1 MAGRKKT
8 TEVPAKAA
16 AATRNSRGK
25 TRAGASFPV
34 PPLRIELPSGY
45 AETLSEIKR
54 RIQQERLRVVLAA
67 NSAMVLLYWDIGR
80 MILDRQEREGWG
92 AKVIDRLSSDLRE
105 ANPGMQGLSS
115 RNLKYMRA
123 FAAAW
128 PGRAIVQRVVAQLP
142 WRQNIAL
149 LERLDDRKGRLWYA
163 EQSLRNGWSQPILA
177 LQIEGRAHERHGKAL
192 TNFKATL
199 PPADS
204 DMAAQVFKDPYL
216 FDFLGTADLRR
227 EREVEQALVDHIQHF
242 LLELGSGFAFVG
254 RQVQLSF
261 ASRDYFLDL
270 LFYHLE
276 LRCYVVI
283 ELKAV
288 PFDPAF
294 IGQINVYLSA
304 VDDLLRH
311 PGDKPTIGLLLCR
324 SKDRIVVE
332 YALRDLKKPIGVAGG
347 RRGFSRNSPRTSRA
361 ASRQWKRS
369 RRSSAARRT
378 NDEPAHRGAVQTDW
392 SATC

>member
-1 MAGRKKT
+1 MAARKKT
-8 TEVPAKAA
+8 TKAPAAPIP
-16 AATRNSRGK
+16 RSRGK
-25 TRAGASFPV
+25 SREGASFPV
-34 PPLRIELPSGY
+34 PPSRIELPSDY
-45 AETLSEIKR
+45 AETLSEIKL

-80 MILDRQEREGWG
+80 MILDRQERAGWG
-92 AKVIDRLSSDLRE
+92 ARIIDRLAADLHEAFSDMKGFS
-105 ANPGMQGLSS
+105 P

-128 PGRAIVQRVVAQLP
+128 PARAIVQEALAQITWYHNLTL
-142 WRQNIAL
+142 IEK
-149 LERLDDRKGRLWYA
+149 LEAEADRLWYA
-163 EQSLRNGWSQPILA
+163 RQVMEHGWSRNILA
-177 LQIEGRAHERHGKAL
+177 LQIGSRAHERHGKAL

-204 DMAAQVFKDPYL
+204 DMATQVFKDPYL

-227 EREVEQALVDHIQHF
+227 EREVEQALVDHIQRF

-254 RQVQLSF
+254 RQVQLAF

-332 YALRDLKKPIGVAGG
+332 YALRDLKKPIGVAGWETRIVEKLPENLKG
-347 RRGFSRNSPRTSRA
+347 SLPSVEEIEAELSREENER
-361 ASRQWKRS
+361 
-369 RRSSAARRT
+369 
-378 NDEPAHRGAVQTDW
+378 
-392 SATC
+392 